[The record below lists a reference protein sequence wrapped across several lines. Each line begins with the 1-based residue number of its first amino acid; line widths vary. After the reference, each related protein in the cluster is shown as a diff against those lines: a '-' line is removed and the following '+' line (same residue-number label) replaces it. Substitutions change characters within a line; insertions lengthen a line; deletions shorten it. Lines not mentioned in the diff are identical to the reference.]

1 MQYKSTIGITTL
13 LGILMLPVSVLSQ
26 TPPTNWD
33 ELDTQAQA
41 AAPAVSILAAE
52 IIDQQCMPVHEL
64 NALDST
70 PIGSSFKLY
79 ILAEIADQIRQ
90 KKFIRKQSYSP
101 YRRLTWGRLF
111 DIRPEYKSIPGGPL
125 LFVDDGS
132 RYTLRYLA
140 EQMIQRS
147 DNTATDHLLFLAGR
161 RKVEARLEKTNHH
174 NPSINIPFLST
185 REFAVIKFLWSEE
198 QLEAYE
204 AAKVG
209 KRRRLL
215 NEEQRGW
222 TELAAFF
229 EETGDQTHP
238 VRPDRVEWFA
248 NRYDMCE
255 LMTSIQSLGK
265 EQGMRPLM
273 EALTLADPINF
284 DRENWTYVGFKG
296 GSEMGVQ
303 AGNWLV
309 QRNDGRTFFLSIAF
323 LDTEQALNLGEII
336 PLLFSIPDLLYATP

>member
-1 MQYKSTIGITTL
+1 MPYKTTITITSL
-13 LGILMLPVSVLSQ
+13 LGILLAPVLAFSQ
-26 TPPTNWD
+26 TPPTNWS
-33 ELDTQAQA
+33 ELDIQAKA
-41 AAPAVSILAAE
+41 MAPVASILAAE

-101 YRRLTWGRLF
+101 YRRLTWSRLF

-125 LFVDDGS
+125 LFVEDGS

-161 RKVEARLEKTNHH
+161 RKVESRLEKTQHH
-174 NPSINIPFLST
+174 NPSLNIPLLST
-185 REFAVIKFLWSEE
+185 REFAVMKFLWPDE
-198 QLEAYE
+198 QLQAYE
-204 AAKVG
+204 AARVG

-222 TELAAFF
+222 TELEAFF
-229 EETGDQTHP
+229 TETGEQTQP
-238 VRPDRVEWFA
+238 VRADRVEWFA

-255 LMTSIQSLGK
+255 LMSSIHTLGQ
-265 EQGMRPLM
+265 EQRMRPLL
-273 EALTLADPINF
+273 EVLTLADPINF
-284 DRENWTYVGFKG
+284 DREDWSYVGFKG

-303 AGNWLV
+303 AGNWLL

-323 LDTEQALNLGEII
+323 LDTDQALNLGELV

>member
-1 MQYKSTIGITTL
+1 MPYKTFISITTL
-13 LGILMLPVSVLSQ
+13 LSILLAPTLLLSQ
-26 TPPTNWD
+26 TTPTNWD
-33 ELDTQAQA
+33 DLDTQAQA
-41 AAPAVSILAAE
+41 AAPVVSILAAE

-79 ILAEIADQIRQ
+79 ILAEIADQIRR

-111 DIRPEYKSIPGGPL
+111 DIRPQYKSIPGGPL
-125 LFVDDGS
+125 LFVEDGS

-140 EQMIQRS
+140 EQMVQRS

-161 RKVEARLEKTNHH
+161 RKVESRVEKSNHH
-174 NPSINIPFLST
+174 DPSVNIPLLST
-185 REFAVIKFLWSEE
+185 REFAVMKFLWSEE
-198 QLEAYE
+198 QLQAYE
-204 AAKVG
+204 AARIG

-222 TELAAFF
+222 TELEAFF
-229 EETGDQTHP
+229 AETGDQTHP
-238 VRPDRVEWFA
+238 VRPDRVAWFA

-255 LMTSIQSLGK
+255 LMSTIHTLGQ
-265 EQGMRPLM
+265 EQGMRPLL

-284 DRENWTYVGFKG
+284 DREDWTYVGFKG

-303 AGNWLV
+303 AGNWLL

-323 LDTEQALNLGEII
+323 LDTEQALNLDEII